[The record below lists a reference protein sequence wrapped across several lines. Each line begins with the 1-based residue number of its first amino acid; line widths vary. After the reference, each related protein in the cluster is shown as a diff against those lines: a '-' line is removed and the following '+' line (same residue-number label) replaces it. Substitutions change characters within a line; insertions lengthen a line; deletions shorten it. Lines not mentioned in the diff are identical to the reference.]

1 MALLDRNPTE
11 MEAVPYIKK
20 TKDKNVIDKV
30 ILQQKTCLRGLRE
43 NKMELH
49 LTDI

>member
-1 MALLDRNPTE
+1 MALCFFLHLIKLLKQQMALLDRNPTE

-30 ILQQKTCLRGLRE
+30 IL
-43 NKMELH
+43 
-49 LTDI
+49 